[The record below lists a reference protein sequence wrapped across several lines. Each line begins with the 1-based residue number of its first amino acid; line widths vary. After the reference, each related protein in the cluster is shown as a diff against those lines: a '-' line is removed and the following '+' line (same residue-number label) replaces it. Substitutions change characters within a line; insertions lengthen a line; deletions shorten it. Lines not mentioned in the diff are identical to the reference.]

1 MFIIQVCCTTK
12 VPIEIVKQRRQA
24 SPNQESI
31 LKIIRNAYA
40 NEGVFGFYRGFWTT
54 VMRDV
59 PFSMLQLPIWEYLK
73 KEYRIFTGKPLTTLE
88 VALCGSISGYYLL
101 LFNSYIVLFIRFLT
115 IIFS

>member
-1 MFIIQVCCTTK
+1 MLLITQVCCTTK

-31 LKIIRNAYA
+31 LKIIRNAYV

-59 PFSMLQLPIWEYLK
+59 PFSMLQLPIWEFLK

-88 VALCGSISGYYLL
+88 VALCGSISGYY
-101 LFNSYIVLFIRFLT
+101 F
-115 IIFS
+115 